1 MEQGRTVDLYV
12 LPEGCISNILS
23 LTSPRDACRSSVIS
37 SVFRSAVDSDAVW
50 ERFLPSDYQQ
60 ILSSSVYPFP
70 FVFSSKKELYL
81 YLCDNPVLIDK
92 GTKTFALDKS
102 SGKKC
107 YMIGAKELSIVWGDT
122 PTYWNWR
129 PFPESRFSE
138 VAELL
143 NVCWLEVR
151 GRMETR
157 LLSPSTIYVA
167 YLVLKFTDSAFGFEF
182 PPAEVSVKL
191 AAAGG
196 GGGNSGEEEVKAVYL
211 NPIGRQRR
219 QFGVYRRIGLFSRSL
234 RFGHAMRRQEPVV
247 DAADQQPQQDRQI
260 PKERGD
266 GWMEI
271 ELGEFFNEKGED
283 GDVEMSL
290 MEVKGGNWK
299 GGLII
304 QGIELRPKKAK

>member
-1 MEQGRTVDLYV
+1 MEQGSTAHLYV
-12 LPEGCISNILS
+12 LPEGCISKILS
-23 LTSPRDACRSSVIS
+23 LTSPRDACRSSVVS
-37 SVFRSAVDSDAVW
+37 SVFRSAVDSDVVW
-50 ERFLPSDYQQ
+50 ERFLPSDYQR

-81 YLCDNPVLIDK
+81 HLCDNPVLISNS
-92 GTKTFALDKS
+92 TKTFALEKC

-122 PTYWNWR
+122 PQYWNWR
-129 PFPESRFSE
+129 PSPESRFSE

-143 NVCWLEVR
+143 FVCWLEVR

-157 LLSPSTIYVA
+157 LLSPRTTYVA
-167 YLVLKFTDSAFGFEF
+167 YLVLKFTDSAFGFDVVS
-182 PPAEVSVKL
+182 AEVSVKL
-191 AAAGG
+191 AAACA
-196 GGGNSGEEEVKAVYL
+196 GGGNSGGGEEEVKEVYL
-211 NPIGRQRR
+211 NPIRRQRR
-219 QFGVYRRIGLFSRSL
+219 QFGVHKNRRLIHS
-234 RFGHAMRRQEPVV
+234 MRPQEPVA
-247 DAADQQPQQDRQI
+247 DAAYQQPLRDRPV

-266 GWMEI
+266 GWKEI

-304 QGIELRPKKAK
+304 QGIELRPKKAE